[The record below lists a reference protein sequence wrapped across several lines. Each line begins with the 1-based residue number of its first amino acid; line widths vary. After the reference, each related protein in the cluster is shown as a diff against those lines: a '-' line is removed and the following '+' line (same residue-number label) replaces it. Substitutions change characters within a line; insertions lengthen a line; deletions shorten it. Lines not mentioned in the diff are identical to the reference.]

1 MEVGANL
8 RRRLIEQEKHML
20 DVIFLSATVLFVV
33 VAILYVHGC
42 ARLR

>member
-1 MEVGANL
+1 MRVGIT
-8 RRRLIEQEKHML
+8 RSSDEEKHML
-20 DVIFLSATVLFVV
+20 DIIFLSATALFVV

>member
-1 MEVGANL
+1 VRVGIT
-8 RRRLIEQEKHML
+8 RSSDEEKHML
-20 DVIFLSATVLFVV
+20 DVIFLSATALFVV